1 MDKRLKFKSPEARNG
16 YILGQINNKVPLGEV
31 SKKVGLCKRQV
42 RRIRKAYKENGRLQ
56 RKKGS
61 GRPKALTKAQKVSLI
76 QYTKWHFGRPMSR
89 IVNDINLPCSPQTA
103 RNYLKSIGFS
113 YKKARTKPHLTE
125 KNKQD
130 RLTFSHS
137 YHEYDFSTTIFVDEA
152 VFQIGQPFYGWSWIG
167 HAPSVETYTHPPSVS
182 VWGAITTTG
191 KLNLTFYE
199 GSLRQGS
206 YQQLLQEHLY
216 PQAEAE
222 WGQGVWIMAEDGA
235 GCHNTLSTKRDIL
248 KHAGDILQWPGS
260 SPDLNPME
268 NIWHVL
274 KNEVYRRNPRN
285 EAELRQFILE
295 EWNNLNNNLVIE
307 TVESFPGRVAM
318 LIETEGEH
326 IDY

>member
-1 MDKRLKFKSPEARNG
+1 MKLQCYTMVKVETCYLNNG
-16 YILGQINNKVPLGEV
+16 LHSMRDTPG
-31 SKKVGLCKRQV
+31 
-42 RRIRKAYKENGRLQ
+42 
-56 RKKGS
+56 
-61 GRPKALTKAQKVSLI
+61 
-76 QYTKWHFGRPMSR
+76 
-89 IVNDINLPCSPQTA
+89 
-103 RNYLKSIGFS
+103 

-152 VFQIGQPFYGWSWIG
+152 LFQIGQPFYGWSWIG

-235 GCHNTLSTKRDIL
+235 GCHNALSTKRDIL

-318 LIETEGEH
+318 LLETEGEH